1 MSKIPQ
7 TYIINQEQ
15 RDSITEELGKL
26 KKQNIQ
32 LQQSLREQQA
42 KSTAESEDL
51 FLELLE
57 VADTLESLLTY
68 LENNS
73 NPTPEF
79 IQRLPRSIGAIY
91 RKLLNVLAKRQ
102 VVPIE
107 LEESQLDFN
116 LYKVVD
122 REVRT
127 DLADQT
133 ITQILRRGFRRS
145 EKILR
150 PAEVIVSKNE

>member
-1 MSKIPQ
+1 MSKISQ

-32 LQQSLREQQA
+32 LQQSLREQEA
-42 KSTAESEDL
+42 KSTAQSEDL

-102 VVPIE
+102 VIPIE

-116 LYKVVD
+116 LCKVVD

-127 DLADQT
+127 DLPDQT
-133 ITQILRRGFRRS
+133 ITQILRRGFRRN

>member
-1 MSKIPQ
+1 MSKISQ

-32 LQQSLREQQA
+32 LQQYLREQQA
-42 KSTAESEDL
+42 KSTAESEDF

-73 NPTPEF
+73 NPSPEF

-127 DLADQT
+127 DLPDQT

>member
-1 MSKIPQ
+1 MFKISS
-7 TYIINQEQ
+7 EQ
-15 RDSITEELGKL
+15 RDLISEELGKL
-26 KKQNIQ
+26 KKENIQ
-32 LQQSLREQQA
+32 LQQTLREQKA

-51 FLELLE
+51 FIELLE
-57 VADTLESLLTY
+57 VADTLESFLSY

-73 NPTPEF
+73 NSTPEF
-79 IQRLPRSIGAIY
+79 IQRLPRSIGATY

-107 LEESQLDFN
+107 LEGSQLDFN
-116 LYKVVD
+116 LCKVVD

-127 DLADQT
+127 DLANQT
-133 ITQILRRGFRRS
+133 ITQTLRRGFRRS

-150 PAEVIVSKNE
+150 PAEVIVVKNE

>member
-1 MSKIPQ
+1 MFKISS
-7 TYIINQEQ
+7 EQ
-15 RDSITEELGKL
+15 RDLISEELGKL
-26 KKQNIQ
+26 KKENIQ
-32 LQQSLREQQA
+32 LQQTLREQKA

-51 FLELLE
+51 FIELLE
-57 VADTLESLLTY
+57 VADTLESLLSY

-73 NPTPEF
+73 NSTPEF

-107 LEESQLDFN
+107 LEGSQLDFN
-116 LYKVVD
+116 LCKVVD

-127 DLADQT
+127 DLANQT
-133 ITQILRRGFRRS
+133 ITQTLRRGFRRS

-150 PAEVIVSKNE
+150 PAEVIVVKNE

>member
-15 RDSITEELGKL
+15 RDSTIDELSKL

-32 LQQSLREQQA
+32 LQQTLREQQA
-42 KSTAESEDL
+42 KSTAKSEDL

-107 LEESQLDFN
+107 LEGSQIDFN

-127 DLADQT
+127 DLPDQT